1 MSVRTQG
8 TRPGMSRSVII
19 RFRVNQK
26 SRGKS
31 FILNSIKDFRIQ
43 SRSELLRVLIDL
55 QFMTNNFMIQDD
67 SDFYGFSL
75 VCGVVTLMLI
85 VCVLLVH

>member
-31 FILNSIKDFRIQ
+31 FILNSMKDFRTM
-43 SRSELLRVLIDL
+43 SFGVSNGAD
-55 QFMTNNFMIQDD
+55 
-67 SDFYGFSL
+67 GF
-75 VCGVVTLMLI
+75 TI
-85 VCVLLVH
+85 HDK

>member
-1 MSVRTQG
+1 MPIDFLIQISVKTDRNLTFDILNMSVRTQG

-31 FILNSIKDFRIQ
+31 FMSNSIVDFRTM
-43 SRSELLRVLIDL
+43 LFGV
-55 QFMTNNFMIQDD
+55 FMIW
-67 SDFYGFSL
+67 Y
-75 VCGVVTLMLI
+75 
-85 VCVLLVH
+85 